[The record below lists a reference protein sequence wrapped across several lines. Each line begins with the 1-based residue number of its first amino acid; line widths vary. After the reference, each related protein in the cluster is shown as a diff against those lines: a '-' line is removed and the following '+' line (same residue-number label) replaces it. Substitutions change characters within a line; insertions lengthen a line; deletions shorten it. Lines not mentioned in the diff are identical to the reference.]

1 MLCVLQFIVFIIIF
15 AAEFNVAAANSV
27 FDFCS
32 NFAKDLRVESTC
44 LTTLPIHHIH
54 CGTLRQNTRV
64 RVAICNYYRRIS
76 VPTPGVR
83 SLLWQIFSQ

>member
-1 MLCVLQFIVFIIIF
+1 MILNVIF

-32 NFAKDLRVESTC
+32 NFAKDLRVEPTC

-54 CGTLRQNTRV
+54 WYLATKQ
-64 RVAICNYYRRIS
+64 AS
-76 VPTPGVR
+76 
-83 SLLWQIFSQ
+83 